1 MPTIYQL
8 LKTIRVNKN
17 KKSKKPALEKCPQK
31 KGVILKAFKV
41 TPRKPNSAIRK
52 VVRLSLSNNRQVTA
66 YIPGMWKHHLQRH
79 SVILMRGGRVR
90 DLPGI
95 KYKAIR
101 GKFDLKPVP
110 RRRSARSK
118 YGIKRF

>member
-1 MPTIYQL
+1 MPTSYQL
-8 LKTIRVNKN
+8 LKNNRVIRN
-17 KKSKKPALEKCPQK
+17 KKNKKPALEKCPQK

-52 VVRLSLSNNRQVTA
+52 VVRLKLSNDRIVTA
-66 YIPGMWKHHLQRH
+66 YVPGMWKHNLQKH
-79 SVILMRGGRVR
+79 SVVLMRGGRVR

-95 KYKAIR
+95 KYKVIR
-101 GKFDLKPVP
+101 GKFDLKEVP

-118 YGIKRF
+118 YGIKKF